1 MSNFAGKQRRPDTAG
16 ITTTAVQRAAGKA
29 TQVEQAYA
37 AAARAEPV
45 QRKGGGDSADVH
57 AQADAGT
64 AGSGGPLPYLD
75 RIQQSFGRHDV
86 SGVRAHTDG
95 AAAGASAAMGARAYA
110 RGNDVAFGGSPDL
123 HTAAHEAAHVVQQRA
138 GVHLKGGVGEAGDR
152 YERHADAVADTV
164 VAGGSAEALLSSI
177 APHSHSGVLP
187 RPAKPGSS
195 IAPHSHSGVLPRPAK
210 PGSSMT
216 GGASAPAQVQ
226 HKPLGPPSDFDEKP
240 AVKPA
245 TSLTQAEILT
255 KLTAGAALDATAIQL
270 VIDSLRKLAPLGN
283 EKAAETDAVAKAIN
297 DAKSPLVG
305 DARWRAWN
313 LRVYGPEASWPPYLR
328 GDTALTILDARK
340 KIEAGKTPEEVANAL
355 RPLNATALH
364 EVITV
369 WRSDLPK
376 TWFTA
381 PMTLG
386 TYLDLVMAAS
396 GGPSFAPAKTEA
408 EQAPVIDPALH
419 TRGKDEQYDYLK
431 QVYTARGYTFGETG
445 TDENSP
451 IEINVLNIRFY
462 EMTMAGV
469 AAPKVTVRDYNGR
482 LFVVYKNTAGKQVQ
496 SWEWSTTGPGASKQA
511 GVEGNAKKQLKAN
524 KFPTDTSDA
533 SAKIDPTVKKD
544 VDGNKDGVN
553 LVDEAYADW
562 QYAVAEASSAQ
573 QKADAAM
580 ALSAKRVNAAPGAP
594 GVESATKI
602 AARDAAKTALN
613 AAHFIDTS
621 VHEAKRAKAV
631 FGKKRPADARDPD
644 VVLKDNAD
652 LTKQVKASLDRA
664 GHAWSLANVQE
675 SSNAEET
682 ARLAWEKALKDKGE
696 TAGQES
702 SPETK
707 AAWAAY
713 KKAREANNQGYG
725 EGNPGKMSE
734 TNAIAWLQ
742 EGQYVARYNGIKGGK
757 DHWSV
762 NSNIYGE
769 GKGGGTSPVYRDYNG
784 DGVIDPGE
792 KDLPGTAVGTG
803 ILIHVGDGI
812 GYSIGCQIA
821 PANTFDEF
829 VALVNKL
836 GAKTSFRYGLV
847 EAPHLP
853 AIGGGA
859 APAPGGGNPGGAAP
873 APGAK

>member
-1 MSNFAGKQRRPDTAG
+1 MSDFAGKQRGAQGASTMTTA
-16 ITTTAVQRAAGKA
+16 AVQRSPGKA
-29 TQVEQAYA
+29 TLVEQAFA
-37 AAARAEPV
+37 VTARAEAAAPV
-45 QRKGGGDSADVH
+45 QRKAGAGGGEPADVH

-64 AGSGGPLPYLD
+64 SGAGGRLPYLD

-95 AAAGASAAMGARAYA
+95 AAAEASAGMGARAYA
-110 RGNDVAFGGSPDL
+110 RGNDVVFGGAPDL

-138 GVHLKGGVGEAGDR
+138 GVHLKGGVGADGDA

-164 VAGGSAEALLSSI
+164 VAGGSAEALLST
-177 APHSHSGVLP
+177 
-187 RPAKPGSS
+187 
-195 IAPHSHSGVLPRPAK
+195 
-210 PGSSMT
+210 M
-216 GGASAPAQVQ
+216 GGAPAGASPALQR
-226 HKPLGPPSDFDEKP
+226 KPLGPPSDLDEKP
-240 AVKPA
+240 AVPA
-245 TSLTQAEILT
+245 AAKSLTQADILT
-255 KLTAGAALDATAIQL
+255 KLTAGAALDAAAIQL

-313 LRVYGPEASWPPYLR
+313 LRVYGPEAQWPPYLR

-364 EVITV
+364 QIVTV
-369 WRSDLPK
+369 WRTDLPK
-376 TWFTA
+376 AWFTA
-381 PMTLG
+381 PMTAG
-386 TYLDLVMAAS
+386 TYMDLVMAAS

-431 QVYTARGYTFGETG
+431 TVYGARGYTFKETG
-445 TDENSP
+445 TDAKSP

-462 EMTMAGV
+462 EMTTGV
-469 AAPKVTVRDYNGR
+469 AKPKVTVRDYNGR
-482 LFVVYKNTAGKQVQ
+482 LFVIYKDAGGKKVQ

-511 GVEGNAKKQLKAN
+511 GAEAKEKKLLKDN
-524 KFPTDTSDA
+524 KFPTDTSGA
-533 SAKIDPTVKKD
+533 AKMDPTIKKD
-544 VDGNKDGVN
+544 IDGNKDGVK
-553 LVDEAYADW
+553 LVDEAHTDW
-562 QYAVAEASSAQ
+562 QFAVVAASTAR

-580 ALSAKRVNAAPGAP
+580 ALSATRVNATPGAS
-594 GVESATKI
+594 GVESPTKV
-602 AARDAAKTALN
+602 AARDAAKAALD
-613 AAHFIDTS
+613 AAQFIDTS
-621 VHEAKRAKAV
+621 VYEAKRAQKV
-631 FGKKRPADARDPD
+631 FGTKRPADARDPA
-644 VVLKDNAD
+644 VILKDDAE
-652 LTKQVKASLDRA
+652 LTKEVKASLDRA
-664 GHAWSLANVQE
+664 GHAWALANIQE

-682 ARLAWEKALKDKGE
+682 TRLAWEKALKDKGE
-696 TAGQES
+696 TAGQEK

-707 AAWAAY
+707 AAWDAY
-713 KKAREANNQGYG
+713 KKARDANNQGYG

-762 NSNIYGE
+762 NSNVYGE
-769 GKGGGTSPVYRDYNG
+769 GKGGGTAPVYRDYNG

-829 VALVNKL
+829 VALVDKL
-836 GAKTSFRYGLV
+836 GAKAEFRYGLV

-853 AIGGGA
+853 ALGGGA
-859 APAPGGGNPGGAAP
+859 AQAPGGGNGAAP
-873 APGAK
+873 QADPKAAQ